1 MARILIFISL
11 LTLSACSG
19 LSFPGVY
26 RIDVEQGNV
35 VTQEM
40 VDQLKPG
47 MTTRQVRFILGTPLL
62 KDSFNN
68 DRWDYIY
75 SIKNGDELRDESRL
89 TVYFANDKLTHFS
102 GNFRPSSAEEDS
114 TAES

>member
-1 MARILIFISL
+1 MARILIVISL
-11 LTLSACSG
+11 ITLSACSG

-35 VTQEM
+35 VTQDM

-47 MTTRQVRFILGTPLL
+47 MTNRQVRFILGTPLL
-62 KDSFNN
+62 KDTFQN

-75 SIKNGDELRDESRL
+75 SIRNGGEVIDDSRL
-89 TVYFANDKLTHFS
+89 TVYFTDDKLTHFN
-102 GNFRPSSAEEDS
+102 GNFRPSSAKEVREVTD
-114 TAES
+114 